1 MIMSFSPLNQL
12 MILTISIIAEVNLSE
27 MQQNMLSIILINH
40 CVDTSRQDRKHS
52 LNCGNIVQMLH
63 NMRRPTVTF

>member
-40 CVDTSRQDRKHS
+40 CVDTSRQDSKHS
-52 LNCGNIVQMLH
+52 LYSELW
-63 NMRRPTVTF
+63 